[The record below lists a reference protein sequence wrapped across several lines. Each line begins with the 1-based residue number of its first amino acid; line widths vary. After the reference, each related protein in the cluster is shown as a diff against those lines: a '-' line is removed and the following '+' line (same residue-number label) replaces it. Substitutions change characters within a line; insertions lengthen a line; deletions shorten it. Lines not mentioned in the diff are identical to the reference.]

1 MFDGNGH
8 LFVIYTLKMEY
19 IMTMTNVE
27 NFNLKTMSSREIAEL
42 TGKNHQHV
50 LRDCDKLNEHYE
62 NMGLSKIG
70 QGYFTTPNTGK
81 QQYREYLLNR
91 IQTFDLMTGYSI
103 ELRIKVNRRWEEL
116 EAQALPQSEDDVIL
130 LAMNTL
136 TKRVEAQRQQLQIL
150 GGQNEH
156 LVNEVKALAPK
167 AAYTDEVLQSTS
179 TYTMTQVAKEL
190 GMSAIALER
199 ELKDRGVM
207 FRQSEQ
213 WLLYAKYQDK
223 GYTRPR
229 THSYERKD
237 GMKGTKTI
245 TTWTEKGRA
254 FIHRLFQR
262 AGTV

>member
-1 MFDGNGH
+1 
-8 LFVIYTLKMEY
+8 
-19 IMTMTNVE
+19 MTMTNVE
-27 NFNLKTMSSREIAEL
+27 NFNRKTMSSREIAEL

-62 NMGLSKIG
+62 NLHLPKIG
-70 QGYFTTPNTGK
+70 QMFSIRQLPNGGETKDRYFELSK
-81 QQYREYLLNR
+81 M
-91 IQTFDLMTGYSI
+91 QTFDLMTGYSI

-116 EAQALPQSEDDVIL
+116 EAKALPQSEDEMLL

-136 TKRVEAQRQQLQIL
+136 AKRVEAQRQQLQIL
-150 GGQNEH
+150 GGQNEQ

-167 AAYTDEVLQSTS
+167 AAYTNEVLQSTS

-237 GMKGTKTI
+237 GTKGTNTI
-245 TTWTEKGRA
+245 TVWTEKGRA